1 MLLFGGGGG
10 ELLLLRFAFEAQNF
24 DRLSALPLP
33 CPALPC
39 PALPSGGYR
48 YSLKQ
53 TISVKENI
61 TTTTLALFWVSW
73 GTDYSGILLMAAQGR
88 RGNDKSDDSLS
99 K

>member
-1 MLLFGGGGG
+1 MLLFGGGG

-24 DRLSALPLP
+24 DRLSALP
-33 CPALPC
+33 LPC